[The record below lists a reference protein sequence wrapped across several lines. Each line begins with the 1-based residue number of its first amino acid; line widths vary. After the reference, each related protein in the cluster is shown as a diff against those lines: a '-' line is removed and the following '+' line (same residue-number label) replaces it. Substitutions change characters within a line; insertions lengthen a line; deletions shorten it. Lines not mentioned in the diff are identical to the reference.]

1 MICNQELTRGMKL
14 VPERKIK
21 NRAKFAQM
29 LQDNVDYLEEI
40 DYLDDKE
47 IIFLW
52 KISRKVGFYQIVLWM
67 IFIKKSSSFNTNR
80 YRNFVEKN

>member
-1 MICNQELTRGMKL
+1 MKL

-52 KISRKVGFYQIVLWM
+52 KISRKVGF
-67 IFIKKSSSFNTNR
+67 IKLSCG
-80 YRNFVEKN
+80 